1 MNNDT
6 ANPSDIIIYPDI
18 DNLRTEVA
26 KLRHGLSMLVSEH
39 DELEI
44 ECKNI
49 EMEYMLAIGWLES
62 KVLEIEYAILRL
74 KREISMIQ
82 ALKNLQKVLDRKKI
96 EDDLDAE
103 FKEYKEKVTEQAER
117 VNYAHE
123 RFTRRERNKS
133 EREQRKETSVGSN
146 ARAKDGSGGDSNSD
160 NEGDGNRGSSGR
172 SNNDSKNEANEDCSN
187 FESGNSDSSEDEM
200 VSWYK
205 RIYRK
210 IVKALHP
217 DVNTNVDDA
226 GLEILRRAN
235 AAYED
240 GDFDAL
246 ELCYA
251 AINDALFIEDDPD
264 QTLLLL
270 KEKERLIE
278 LIQRVKSEIDRKK
291 SRFPYTLKDF
301 VNDPEKIAAR
311 KAELDE
317 HIKRLAEALV
327 AYQTKVAE
335 MQG

>member
-1 MNNDT
+1 MDNGT
-6 ANPSDIIIYPDI
+6 ANSSDIIIYPHI
-18 DNLRTEVA
+18 DNLKTEVA
-26 KLRHGLSMLVSEH
+26 KLRHELSILVSEH

-49 EMEYMLAIGWLES
+49 EMEYMLTIGWLEN
-62 KVLEIEYAILRL
+62 KVFEIEYAILRL

-103 FKEYKEKVTEQAER
+103 FKEYKEKVNEQAER

-123 RFTRRERNKS
+123 RFTRREQRKAERAKRNESADSSGESGQGDSDGDGKGDSKGDSKS
-133 EREQRKETSVGSN
+133 GANGGSNSESTDREREEYAYIEGGSSTN
-146 ARAKDGSGGDSNSD
+146 
-160 NEGDGNRGSSGR
+160 GDGE
-172 SNNDSKNEANEDCSN
+172 K
-187 FESGNSDSSEDEM
+187 
-200 VSWYK
+200 VSWIK
-205 RIYRK
+205 RLYRK

-217 DVNTNVDDA
+217 DVNPNVDEA
-226 GLEILRRAN
+226 GLDILRKAN

-240 GDFDAL
+240 GDLEAL

-251 AINDALFIEDDPD
+251 AINDALFMEDDPD
-264 QTLLLL
+264 QISLLM
-270 KEKERLIE
+270 KEKERLIG
-278 LIQRVKSEIDRKK
+278 LIQKMKETIDRKK

-317 HIKRLAEALV
+317 HIKRLTETLT
-327 AYQTKVAE
+327 AYQAKVAE
-335 MQG
+335 M